1 MIPLRP
7 STDRQTLLHLA
18 DRFPE
23 LDIMSAETCIAF
35 LNATADFQEASAVH
49 FARYGL
55 SMGKFTLLMQLFHA
69 DQQGITPSACADR
82 TGVTRATVT
91 GLLDGLERDGWVKR
105 KPIPGDRRMLRVE
118 LTKAGRQRLTDM
130 LPDHFCRTRELTS
143 HLTDA
148 EKQTL
153 IQLLKKFQQ
162 GTAALLDCSTLEDK
176 G

>member
-7 STDRQTLLHLA
+7 SADHQTLLNLA
-18 DRFPE
+18 CRFPE

-35 LNATADFQEASAVH
+35 LNAMADFQEAAAAYFS
-49 FARYGL
+49 RYGL

-69 DQQGITPSACADR
+69 DQQEITPSACADR
-82 TGVTRATVT
+82 AGVTRATIT

-118 LTKAGRQRLTDM
+118 LTKVGRERLVEM
-130 LPDHFCRTRELTS
+130 LPDHFCRTKKLTS
-143 HLTDA
+143 YLTDA

-153 IQLLKKFQQ
+153 IELLRKFQK
-162 GTAALLDCSTLEDK
+162 GKSALLEQ
-176 G
+176 

>member
-1 MIPLRP
+1 VIPLR
-7 STDRQTLLHLA
+7 SATDRQTLLRLA

-23 LDIMSAETCIAF
+23 LDILSAETCIAF

-55 SMGKFTLLMQLFHA
+55 SMGKFTLLMQLFYA

-118 LTKAGRQRLTDM
+118 LTKMGRQRLTEM
-130 LPDHFCRTRELTS
+130 LPGHFCRTKKLTAY
-143 HLTDA
+143 LTDA

-153 IQLLKKFQQ
+153 IELLKKFQQ
-162 GTAALLDCSTLEDK
+162 GTSALAECEAIEDE